1 VSPLA
6 ESDGHDTPGLIDQVV
21 PSLAAMMRRDRRRI
35 EDAVGKP
42 VLAHELPDFF
52 DRIELGAF
60 WRQRNDGDVGRHE
73 EASRQVPAG
82 LIDQKDGVGGGMA
95 MASPELS
102 ARSHAIRLGI
112 RSLQTVFK

>member
-1 VSPLA
+1 
-6 ESDGHDTPGLIDQVV
+6 
-21 PSLAAMMRRDRRRI
+21 
-35 EDAVGKP
+35 
-42 VLAHELPDFF
+42 
-52 DRIELGAF
+52 
-60 WRQRNDGDVGRHE
+60 
-73 EASRQVPAG
+73 VPAG